1 MAQKHHNESVDTN
14 IESLSKAEAFITKNN
29 KKIVGA
35 VVAAV
40 VIVVGFL
47 VLKSISEKKDQA
59 AQDAF
64 VLTENE
70 ALMANDAEA
79 AAASLEALELYLEE
93 YGNHAVEAASFEA
106 GIAAYAAKEYEKAI
120 EFFSDYNGDDAI
132 YNARAIACIGDCYV
146 NLEDYKT
153 ALTWFEKAVAAGD
166 NLFAGEYLLD
176 AGLVAEK
183 LGENEKALSF
193 YKKIKEEY
201 PACPQA
207 YEVDKYISRIEAK

>member
-1 MAQKHHNESVDTN
+1 MSNKHNQEVDTN

-132 YNARAIACIGDCYV
+132 YNARAIACIGDCYAQLG
-146 NLEDYKT
+146 NYEEAYKNYVL
-153 ALTWFEKAVAAGD
+153 AIEEAD
-166 NLFAGEYLLD
+166 NEFASEYAFR
-176 AGLVAEK
+176 AGLAAEK
-183 LGENEKALSF
+183 LGKKDEAVAM
-193 YKKIKEEY
+193 YKMIMDKY
-201 PACPQA
+201 PATPRA
-207 YEVDKYISRIEAK
+207 MGIEKYISRAEAK